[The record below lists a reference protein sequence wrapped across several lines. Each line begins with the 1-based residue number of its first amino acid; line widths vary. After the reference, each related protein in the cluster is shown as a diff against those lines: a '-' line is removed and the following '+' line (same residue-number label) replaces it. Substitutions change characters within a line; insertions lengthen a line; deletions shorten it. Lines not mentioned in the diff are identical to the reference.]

1 MNKTVKYELDL
12 GKLPPLTGAQG
23 AELKVTLPPKNVP
36 LAECFNPS
44 KENGNDEDSAGALH
58 AGIQAGSD
66 QVGRGWTEHRGGRLI
81 AGGGGAD
88 AVQLGQGAA
97 PGQAQRR

>member
-36 LAECFNPS
+36 LAECLNPS
-44 KENGNDEDSAGALH
+44 KENGNDEDSAG
-58 AGIQAGSD
+58 
-66 QVGRGWTEHRGGRLI
+66 VW
-81 AGGGGAD
+81 
-88 AVQLGQGAA
+88 A
-97 PGQAQRR
+97 PVRKC